1 MRTYNCQFEI
11 DGFRNT
17 WIVKPHGLSRG
28 RGIKCF
34 DNLNEIL
41 MYILEKKEV
50 KCSWIAQK
58 YIENIMIIS
67 DRKVLIYKH
76 FMNNNKI

>member
-41 MYILEKKEV
+41 MYLLEKKEV
-50 KCSWIAQK
+50 KCSWIA
-58 YIENIMIIS
+58 
-67 DRKVLIYKH
+67 
-76 FMNNNKI
+76 